1 MVGSAAQQDVEIA
14 ALFGDAVNTYGAGK
28 VLGILANDGDT
39 LPDGQLNN
47 GQRRLRREAADAT
60 AEDASAASTT
70 EEAGSAGSTVSPLD
84 EPMEEN
90 FVYIAAGKAMMYTTA
105 PPRLSDGSST
115 VELREHGLVQADERK
130 DDALVRFIVTFKVT
144 RDGEV
149 QKLILRFRFPIA
161 DGYWRLTSVELE
173 EATRAES
180 PRTEL
185 FVVGEPPSA
194 PLGFSYKCS
203 SSIQFRHNSTVLSL
217 ENIQVSNMCCMWWC
231 SVCMNA
237 SE

>member
-1 MVGSAAQQDVEIA
+1 M
-14 ALFGDAVNTYGAGK
+14 
-28 VLGILANDGDT
+28 LGILANDDDT
-39 LPDGQLNN
+39 LPDSGAQKA
-47 GQRRLRREAADAT
+47 RRERREAADGA
-60 AEDASAASTT
+60 DAVPAGTASTT
-70 EEAGSAGSTVSPLD
+70 EEEAGGTNTDSPLD

-90 FVYIAAGKAMMYTTA
+90 FVYIAPGKAMMYTTA

-115 VELREHGLVQADERK
+115 VELREHGLVKADERK

-149 QKLILRFRFPIA
+149 QKLILRFRFPIV

-185 FVVGEPPSA
+185 FVVGEAPSA

-203 SSIQFRHNSTVLSL
+203 SSIHFRHNSTVLSL
-217 ENIQVSNMCCMWWC
+217 ENIQVSVMHAIWM
-231 SVCMNA
+231 
-237 SE
+237 